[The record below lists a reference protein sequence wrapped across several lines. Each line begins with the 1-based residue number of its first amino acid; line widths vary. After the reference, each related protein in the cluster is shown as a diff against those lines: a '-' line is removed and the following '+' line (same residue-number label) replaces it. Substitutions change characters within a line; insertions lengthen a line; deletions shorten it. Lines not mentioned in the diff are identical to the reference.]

1 MQILFGNPYISV
13 LIGLGLLIV
22 GSHFFIEATV
32 STAKKYKIS
41 PLITGLILV
50 GFATS
55 LPEIFVGVEA
65 AWFDKRTNIAVG
77 NAIGSNI
84 ANIGLVVGLT
94 ALLFTIK
101 VQKTKTFTLQKL
113 FILMCLAVIP
123 PLYLMSDGND
133 LTENDAIIL
142 LLFLV
147 ISFFALKKIANNIPS
162 NDPVNVQFSKELNK
176 MEDKSAIKLASVMV
190 IGLLLLLGGAGVLVE
205 GAIGIAKKFGM
216 SDLVIGL
223 TIVAVGTSLPETAA
237 SIASLIKKKYDY
249 ALGIIIGSN
258 MFNMLAVLGFPVLI
272 TPVHGLDP
280 GTISRDFA
288 AMIFLTAV
296 FALVLFCFSRYKITR
311 VEGMVLLLCFV
322 GYQFFIYQSIVGS

>member
-32 STAKKYKIS
+32 STAKKYKIP

-94 ALLFTIK
+94 ALIFTIK
-101 VQKTKTFTLQKL
+101 VHKSKTLREL
-113 FILMCLAVIP
+113 FGLMCFAMIP
-123 PLYLMSDGND
+123 PLFLMLHEND
-133 LTENDAIIL
+133 LTKNDAIYL
-142 LLFLV
+142 LLFLAL
-147 ISFFALKKIANNIPS
+147 SFFALKIIANKSPKT
-162 NDPVNVQFSKELNK
+162 DPVNVQFSKELNK
-176 MEDKSAIKLASVMV
+176 MEDKSAIKLVSVMV
-190 IGLLLLLGGAGVLVE
+190 ISLLLLLGGAGVLVE
-205 GAIGIAKKFGM
+205 GAIGIAKYFGM

-223 TIVAVGTSLPETAA
+223 TIVAVGTSLPEIAA
-237 SIASLIKKKYDY
+237 SITSLIKKKYDI
-249 ALGIIIGSN
+249 ALGNIIGSN

-272 TPVHGLDP
+272 TPVNRLDP
-280 GTISRDFA
+280 ETISRDFA
-288 AMIFLTAV
+288 VMIILTAV

>member
-1 MQILFGNPYISV
+1 MQILFGNPYVSV
-13 LIGLGLLIV
+13 LIGLGLLIM
-22 GSHFFIEATV
+22 GSHFFIETTA

-41 PLITGLILV
+41 PIITGLILV

-84 ANIGLVVGLT
+84 ANIGLIVGLT
-94 ALLFTIK
+94 ALLFTIQVHK
-101 VQKTKTFTLQKL
+101 GKTLRQLFT
-113 FILMCLAVIP
+113 LMCLAMIP
-123 PLYLMSDGND
+123 PLFLMWHGND

-142 LLFLV
+142 LLCLV
-147 ISFFALKKIANNIPS
+147 IAFYRLKIIANNIPS
-162 NDPVNVQFSKELNK
+162 NDPVSNQFSSEMSEIEN
-176 MEDKSAIKLASVMV
+176 KSAIKLASVL
-190 IGLLLLLGGAGVLVE
+190 IISLLLLLGGAGVLVE
-205 GAIGIAKKFGM
+205 GAIEIAKKFGM

-223 TIVAVGTSLPETAA
+223 TIVAVGTSLPETAT
-237 SIASLIKKKYDY
+237 SIASLIKKKYDI
-249 ALGIIIGSN
+249 ALGNIIGSN

-272 TPVHGLDP
+272 TPVHRLDP
-280 GTISRDFA
+280 ETISRDFA
-288 AMIFLTAV
+288 TMIFLTAL